1 MESLKF
7 VVGIRQVKRA
17 LLKKQVEYIWLA
29 EDSNYNVIKE
39 IVELC
44 GIENV
49 EIKKVNHMNQLGKMF
64 EIDVKTTSVAILKQ

>member
-1 MESLKF
+1 MESLEF
-7 VVGIRQVKRA
+7 VVGMRQVKRA

>member
-44 GIENV
+44 GIDNV
-49 EIKKVNHMNQLGKMF
+49 EIKIVNHMNQLGKMF

>member
-1 MESLKF
+1 MESLEF
-7 VVGIRQVKRA
+7 VVGMRQVKRA

-44 GIENV
+44 GIDNV